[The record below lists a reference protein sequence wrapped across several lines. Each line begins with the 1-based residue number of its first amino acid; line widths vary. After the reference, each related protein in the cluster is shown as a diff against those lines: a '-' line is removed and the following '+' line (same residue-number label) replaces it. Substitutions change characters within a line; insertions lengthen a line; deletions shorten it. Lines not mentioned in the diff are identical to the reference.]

1 LCLASTPH
9 CPASLFVVPPD
20 PDHPALHSFPTRRSS
35 ISLREEHKNRI
46 TQLFVRTGQP
56 GMAPERTV
64 LDRYDINGYFTKV
77 EATEDKLYS
86 LVKSGVRQ
94 YLWSVAALAGTLML
108 KNAIEAGDNR
118 AAIVDVIRKTFEGIH
133 FVGDA
138 PAETRSVQV
147 AVLFGDQVLGTEGLT
162 SDQAATLKK
171 GLSGFKGVQLSPDG
185 DS

>member
-35 ISLREEHKNRI
+35 ISLREEHKNRV

-94 YLWSVAALAGTLML
+94 YLWNVVSLATSLITEQ
-108 KNAIEAGDNR
+108 AIAAGDSR
-118 AAIVDVIRKTFEGIH
+118 TKIFEAARQAFRGFH
-133 FVGDA
+133 FVG
-138 PAETRSVQV
+138 E
-147 AVLFGDQVLGTEGLT
+147 
-162 SDQAATLKK
+162 
-171 GLSGFKGVQLSPDG
+171 
-185 DS
+185 

>member
-35 ISLREEHKNRI
+35 ISLREEHKNRV

-77 EATEDKLYS
+77 EATEDKLRSEEHTSELQS
-86 LVKSGVRQ
+86 LTNLVCRLLLVRKHN
-94 YLWSVAALAGTLML
+94 SHPAALCRR
-108 KNAIEAGDNR
+108 I
-118 AAIVDVIRKTFEGIH
+118 
-133 FVGDA
+133 
-138 PAETRSVQV
+138 
-147 AVLFGDQVLGTEGLT
+147 
-162 SDQAATLKK
+162 
-171 GLSGFKGVQLSPDG
+171 
-185 DS
+185 